1 MTNTNAVPLLP
12 LNNPRGIE
20 GFVFDLDGTIVD
32 SEILMNRVSVRVFKE
47 LGWETTVEELN
58 ANFRGTSSQDFLAAI
73 RKMSGLAL
81 EGNWEEPYQ
90 HLYVEEFKNL
100 ETVPGIDRV
109 LEATRAFPRA
119 IASNSDRERI
129 IRSLDLVGLLHL
141 FEGNIASATDV
152 EHGKPDPAVYLLG
165 ASHIGVDPKKSIA
178 IEDAYPGA
186 TAALAAGMHTFVY
199 TKHQDLAEWH
209 ENPALH
215 TFDSMFDLPDILQDF
230 LNSTD

>member
-1 MTNTNAVPLLP
+1 MTNLNTPPTLQ

-32 SEILMNRVSVRVFKE
+32 SETLINRVSVRVFRE
-47 LGWETTVEELN
+47 LGWETTAEELN
-58 ANFRGTSSQDFLAAI
+58 ANFRGTSSKEFLAGV
-73 RKMSGLAL
+73 RELSGLAL
-81 EGNWEEPYQ
+81 EGDWEEPFQ
-90 HLYVEEFKNL
+90 HWYIEEFKNL
-100 ETVPGIDRV
+100 EMIPGFDHV
-109 LEATRAFPRA
+109 LGATSTFPRA

-129 IRSLDLVGLLHL
+129 KRSLNIVGLLQL
-141 FEGNIASATDV
+141 FEGNIASVDDV
-152 EHGKPDPAVYLLG
+152 EEGKPDPAVYLLG
-165 ASHIGVDPKKSIA
+165 ASIIGANPSNCIA

-209 ENPALH
+209 ENPKLR